1 MHLHEVTALADTKT
15 ELHHLQK
22 PYGCSYLI
30 HLTVAASC
38 YNFESVSSRVQAQH
52 CFAIFF
58 LNSS

>member
-38 YNFESVSSRVQAQH
+38 YNFESVSFRKIIISA
-52 CFAIFF
+52 
-58 LNSS
+58 